1 MDLLQK
7 AGSQLKILPHT
18 VINDKD
24 EEIGLCSS
32 VECKGIIGNDGR
44 HYILDLLRTFPPD
57 VNFLEEIEGMALSKE
72 ARALGFPIV
81 HKHKL
86 SCLRQE
92 LIDAFVESRYMMF
105 IKYAAVQLQQL
116 GLKKQ
121 LEPPV
126 KETLKEE
133 KKENGEK
140 EKESE
145 MEEDEAKRIVESM
158 TEGITCGE
166 KEKKDVEDSTKQIV
180 KKAAVAVGSLKE
192 TEFDIRFNPDVFSP
206 GVIHPKDNINFKKEC
221 KLVQDAADF
230 LITVQIPAFIRDC
243 LDHSTA
249 PMDGQTLADA
259 IHNRGINMRY
269 LGKIAD
275 MLAKVPQLEYVH
287 TIAVSE
293 LVMRS
298 AKHLFTLFLQ
308 GMDMLSLSSSISH
321 FLNCLLSSCPTPSCT
336 VPDQIHKKRSRNK
349 SKKSTKVSPLTPT
362 DSVEWANLTPK
373 LLWQQIKTE
382 AKSYFDWN
390 LPIDNIDSFLEI
402 IKLTK

>member
-1 MDLLQK
+1 M
-7 AGSQLKILPHT
+7 
-18 VINDKD
+18 
-24 EEIGLCSS
+24 E
-32 VECKGIIGNDGR
+32 
-44 HYILDLLRTFPPD
+44 
-57 VNFLEEIEGMALSKE
+57 LSKE
-72 ARALGFPIV
+72 AQALGFPV
-81 HKHKL
+81 EHKHKL

-126 KETLKEE
+126 KEALKEE

-166 KEKKDVEDSTKQIV
+166 KKEPQVEDSTKQIV
-180 KKAAVAVGSLKE
+180 QKAAQAVGSLKE

-206 GVIHPKDNINFKKEC
+206 GVVHPKDQGQLKKKC
-221 KLVQDAADF
+221 QLVQDAADF

-259 IHNRGINMRY
+259 VHNRGINMRY

-275 MLAKVPQLEYVH
+275 MLVKVPQLEYVH

-298 AKHLFTLFLQ
+298 SKHLFTLFLQ
-308 GMDMLSLSSSISH
+308 GMDMLSLSCSISH
-321 FLNCLLSSCPTPSCT
+321 FLNCLLSSCPTPACT

-349 SKKSTKVSPLTPT
+349 SKKTSKVSPLAPT

-373 LLWQQIKTE
+373 TLWNQIKNE
-382 AKSYFDWN
+382 ANGYFDWN
-390 LPIDNIDSFLEI
+390 LPR
-402 IKLTK
+402 

>member
-18 VINDKD
+18 VINDKE

-57 VNFLEEIEGMALSKE
+57 VNFLEEIEGMGLSKE

-126 KETLKEE
+126 KEALKEE

-166 KEKKDVEDSTKQIV
+166 KKEVEDSTKQIV
-180 KKAAVAVGSLKE
+180 KKAALAVGSLKE

-206 GVIHPKDNINFKKEC
+206 GVVHPKDNVNFK
-221 KLVQDAADF
+221 
-230 LITVQIPAFIRDC
+230 
-243 LDHSTA
+243 
-249 PMDGQTLADA
+249 
-259 IHNRGINMRY
+259 
-269 LGKIAD
+269 
-275 MLAKVPQLEYVH
+275 
-287 TIAVSE
+287 
-293 LVMRS
+293 
-298 AKHLFTLFLQ
+298 
-308 GMDMLSLSSSISH
+308 
-321 FLNCLLSSCPTPSCT
+321 
-336 VPDQIHKKRSRNK
+336 
-349 SKKSTKVSPLTPT
+349 
-362 DSVEWANLTPK
+362 
-373 LLWQQIKTE
+373 
-382 AKSYFDWN
+382 
-390 LPIDNIDSFLEI
+390 
-402 IKLTK
+402 